1 MSVTAL
7 LWLLLFVVLSLM
19 SLQASGWGASV
30 YMLTFFALPQLWWWG
45 KAGLLAS
52 PRWNLIGGVIFL
64 VSLVLTYRPHALAEQ
79 IPRVRMM
86 RLLMVLMVINYTLVT
101 LVVSVNFELST
112 AVLFLQ
118 VKFIIIVFLLD
129 FAIQDQTNFRRVVIA
144 ILCGMLFLGVQTNF
158 LGAGKS
164 IRGRLEGV
172 GVPGGNSSNL
182 LANLLVTFLPMAGA
196 CIFSK
201 DKSIRILGLL
211 TSPLALNT
219 LLKCNSRGAFLGVI
233 AGGAAMLL
241 LARGKERRLL
251 LAGTLLGALSLVVL
265 MGDERILGRFQSTFA
280 PQNEQDASAASRLTF
295 WNAAL
300 RCLGDHPWGVGG
312 DCYKR
317 ILSQSYLSGFTEEF
331 RAIHNGWINE
341 AVQWGVHGL
350 VLRALLVYHAL
361 RCALTGQRLFRGMG
375 FFDMSLLGLA
385 FVGGLVA
392 FSISGFFGD
401 YWDSEWGLQLCGL
414 CMGFYRIA
422 LICQKQQSQQVSA
435 PALVSPVQMWVPTW
449 SPPMIRGAR
458 PSLPG

>member
-1 MSVTAL
+1 MSATAL
-7 LWLLLFVVLSLM
+7 LWLLLFVVLCVMALRGPS
-19 SLQASGWGASV
+19 WGASL
-30 YMLTFFALPQLWWWG
+30 YMMTFFALPQLWWWG
-45 KAGLLAS
+45 KSGILAS

-64 VSLVLTYRPHALAEQ
+64 VSVVLTYRPHALAERL
-79 IPRVRMM
+79 PRLRMM
-86 RLLMVLMVINYTLVT
+86 RVLMVLMVLNYTLVT
-101 LVVSVNFELST
+101 LLVSINFEMST

-129 FAIQDQTNFRRVVIA
+129 CAMQDETNFRRVI
-144 ILCGMLFLGVQTNF
+144 ITMLCGILFLGVETNF

-164 IRGRLEGV
+164 RRGRLEGV
-172 GVPGGNSSNL
+172 GVPGGNSSNQ

-196 CIFSK
+196 SIFSR
-201 DKSIRILGLL
+201 DKTIRVVGLV

-233 AGGAAMLL
+233 TGGAVMLL

-251 LAGTLLGALSLVVL
+251 LAGSLLGGLSLLVL
-265 MGDERILGRFQSTFA
+265 IGDDRILDRFQTTFA

-317 ILSQSYLSGFTEEF
+317 ILSQSYLSGFTEEH
-331 RAIHNGWINE
+331 RSIHNGWINE
-341 AVQWGVHGL
+341 AVQWGVHAL
-350 VLRALLVYHAL
+350 VMRFLLVYQAF
-361 RCALTGQRLFRGMG
+361 RCALAGQRVFRGLG
-375 FFDMSLLGLA
+375 VFDMSLLGLG

-401 YWDSEWGLQLCGL
+401 YWDSEWGLQLCAL

-422 LICQKQQSQQVSA
+422 LIYQKQHDSQQVSV
-435 PALVSPVQMWVPTW
+435 PAMASSGQMWAPTW
-449 SPPMIRGAR
+449 SPPMIGGAR
-458 PSLPG
+458 PSLP

>member
-1 MSVTAL
+1 
-7 LWLLLFVVLSLM
+7 
-19 SLQASGWGASV
+19 
-30 YMLTFFALPQLWWWG
+30 
-45 KAGLLAS
+45 
-52 PRWNLIGGVIFL
+52 
-64 VSLVLTYRPHALAEQ
+64 
-79 IPRVRMM
+79 
-86 RLLMVLMVINYTLVT
+86 
-101 LVVSVNFELST
+101 
-112 AVLFLQ
+112 
-118 VKFIIIVFLLD
+118 
-129 FAIQDQTNFRRVVIA
+129 
-144 ILCGMLFLGVQTNF
+144 
-158 LGAGKS
+158 
-164 IRGRLEGV
+164 
-172 GVPGGNSSNL
+172 
-182 LANLLVTFLPMAGA
+182 
-196 CIFSK
+196 
-201 DKSIRILGLL
+201 
-211 TSPLALNT
+211 
-219 LLKCNSRGAFLGVI
+219 
-233 AGGAAMLL
+233 
-241 LARGKERRLL
+241 
-251 LAGTLLGALSLVVL
+251 
-265 MGDERILGRFQSTFA
+265 
-280 PQNEQDASAASRLTF
+280 
-295 WNAAL
+295 
-300 RCLGDHPWGVGG
+300 LGDHPWGVGG

-350 VLRALLVYHAL
+350 VLRTLLVYHAL